1 MSCCSSLSY
10 KDYRDFIYLTY
21 HSAPSTYLHVA
32 TLMKFLV
39 ADFATIRRIHQRME
53 AWQLINVASELQK
66 ETR

>member
-1 MSCCSSLSY
+1 MLRRLTLSY

-21 HSAPSTYLHVA
+21 HSDPSTYLHVV

-39 ADFATIRRIHQRME
+39 ADFATIRRIHQCME
-53 AWQLINVASELQK
+53 AWQLINISSKLHK